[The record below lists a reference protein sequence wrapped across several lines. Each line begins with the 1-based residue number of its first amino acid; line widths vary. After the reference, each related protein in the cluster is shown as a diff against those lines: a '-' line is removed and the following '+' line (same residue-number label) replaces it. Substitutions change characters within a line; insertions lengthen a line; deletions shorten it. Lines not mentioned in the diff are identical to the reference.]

1 MGNEVSSYGD
11 IYSFGILLLEM
22 FTGKRPTNDMFQGT
36 LNLHSFVQEALPE
49 RVVEIA
55 DPILFRGI
63 EETTMNSIDN
73 NNNTRREEEIAM
85 NSTDN
90 NSSIRRSRIQ
100 ECLILTFGIGVACSV
115 EQPGERMSMKD
126 VVTELHLVRKKLL
139 KTTSGP

>member
-22 FTGKRPTNDMFQGT
+22 FTGKRPIDDMFQGT

-55 DPILFRGI
+55 DPILFQGI
-63 EETTMNSIDN
+63 EDETAMNNIDN
-73 NNNTRREEEIAM
+73 NNNT
-85 NSTDN
+85 
-90 NSSIRRSRIQ
+90 RRSRIQ

-115 EQPGERMSMKD
+115 EQPRERMSMKD